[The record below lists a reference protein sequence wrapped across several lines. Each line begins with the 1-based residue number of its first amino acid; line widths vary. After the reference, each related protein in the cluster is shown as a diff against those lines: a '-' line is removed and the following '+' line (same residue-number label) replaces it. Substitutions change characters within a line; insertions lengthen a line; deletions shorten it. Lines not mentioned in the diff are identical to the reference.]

1 MHHNRVHPSVRGIY
15 VGFEFNHRI
24 PPSVRQAGLCLR
36 PSVFISPRPRAA
48 FSGWPGVGTGVTRWD
63 ADHASADE
71 CFNFFL
77 GITNFRQDCSV
88 VLSKRRSRT
97 TNARRGRG
105 EPDRRSFGCTSIGR
119 LSTSSSRSPIFP
131 TGMRCSSHNSSHSVV
146 VLVATITFNSRQRKG
161 HLQPTAAS
169 CALGLPD
176 RGAPLLQT
184 ARRKLRLYRG
194 GY

>member
-1 MHHNRVHPSVRGIY
+1 MHHNRVHPSVRDIY

-131 TGMRCSSHNSSHSVV
+131 TGDAM
-146 VLVATITFNSRQRKG
+146 LVAQFEPLRRGSSGND
-161 HLQPTAAS
+161 HLQFATKKGGICSQLLHRALLAYQIVAPPGANSAS
-169 CALGLPD
+169 
-176 RGAPLLQT
+176 
-184 ARRKLRLYRG
+184 
-194 GY
+194 